1 MLNKETQDLI
11 ALKVQADRAYYNS
24 DQVIMSDAEYDSI
37 KEKLRSTLLDPQD
50 VMTVGMLPEAGL
62 TTVTHKTPMLSLRV
76 DRNRDEKGA
85 IDFDARVSKAIGKIA
100 IGKRHYVLEHKA
112 DGMAVCLR
120 YINGILSQAST
131 RGDGVNGEDITANIL
146 LVKSIPKT
154 IDVYRYGNDI
164 ELCGEIVCFKTDF
177 TAYNIDCLR
186 QDKSVAASQ
195 RSLAVRLIRTR
206 NLTDEVVKYL
216 EKLNFYLYT
225 VPDNEGIIG
234 KQCFHSDRLKFSE
247 FSNLIVST
255 GDSIEALNDQINFML
270 RHKPSQQIDCD
281 GLVLKVDHTNAQ
293 KALGS
298 TAEYPNWAVVF
309 KYPAVSDAS
318 KILDV
323 EYNVGRTGVISAT
336 AILSPVSLRGSVVE
350 RVNLAYGSNTFD
362 NLGLEIGME
371 VDICLAGDVIPKIH
385 GVRSRPSG
393 SYKRYTY
400 PTNCHCCGAPLARS
414 KGIGLVYCNNGFDC
428 DEKALSILKYFVSK
442 KGLNIKGLSDSGVEL
457 LFNRSDVRT
466 YVDFFN
472 LSLSLLTGL
481 FGQKNGTTIYDSI
494 QEAKECTPQSLLS
507 ALSIPSLSA
516 TLADYS
522 DQSIFATGK
531 INCFKGLKE
540 FLTCFKNGSPLPFFT
555 KINYNRIKMFL
566 SEPNVTAALEELAE
580 VSDSNLPPLLP
591 FNGKT
596 FLLVGDFEFSTKE
609 ELEEVLTLAGGIVIE
624 DTPSIG
630 QHITYIVHGVRT
642 RPSLLKYLKNNYKDS
657 IILAENTK
665 EADLFEAFGITVP
678 EDWE

>member
-1 MLNKETQDLI
+1 MNKETQDLI

-24 DQVIMSDAEYDSI
+24 DQAIMSDAEYDAI
-37 KEKLRSTLLDPQD
+37 KEKIRGTLLDPQD
-50 VMTVGMLPEAGL
+50 VMSVGMTPEPGL
-62 TTVTHKTPMLSLRV
+62 ETVVHKTPMLSLRV
-76 DRNRDEKGA
+76 DHNKDGNGVF
-85 IDFDARVSKAIGKIA
+85 DFDKRVSKALGYPPLVN
-100 IGKRHYVLEHKA
+100 RHYVLEHKA
-112 DGMAVCLR
+112 DGMAICLR
-120 YINGILSQAST
+120 YIDGGLTKAST
-131 RGDGVNGEDITANIL
+131 RGDGVNGEDITANVMFI
-146 LVKSIPKT
+146 KSIPKT
-154 IDVYRYGNDI
+154 IDVAKYGKDI
-164 ELCGEIVCFKTDF
+164 ELCGEITCLKTDF
-177 TAYNIDCLR
+177 TSYNLACLR
-186 QDKSVAASQ
+186 KDKSVAASQ

-206 NLTDEVVKYL
+206 NLTDEVIEYL
-216 EKLNFYLYT
+216 EKLSFYLYS
-225 VPDNEGIIG
+225 VPDNEGSIG
-234 KQCFHSDRLKFSE
+234 RHACHSDRLKQSE
-247 FSNLIVST
+247 FNNLIVTVSE
-255 GDSIEALNDQINFML
+255 SLKELNDQINFML
-270 RHKPSQQIDCD
+270 SHKPSQQIDCD
-281 GLVLKVDHTNAQ
+281 GLVLKVDLVLTQ
-293 KALGS
+293 QTLGS
-298 TAEYPNWAVVF
+298 TSEYPNWAVVY
-309 KYPAVSDAS
+309 KYPATSDATTV
-318 KILDV
+318 LGV

-336 AILSPVSLRGSVVE
+336 AVLSPVALRGSTIE

-362 NLGLEIGME
+362 NLGFEVGME

-442 KGLNIKGLSDSGVEL
+442 KGLNIKGLSDSGVDL
-457 LFNRSDVRT
+457 LFRRSDVRT

-481 FGQKNGTTIYDSI
+481 FGQKNGTSIYDSI
-494 QEAKECTPQSLLS
+494 QEAKDCTPQTLLS

-522 DQSIFATGK
+522 DQSIFATEK

-540 FLTCFKNGSPLPFFT
+540 FLTCFKNGAPLPFFT

-580 VSDSNLPPLLP
+580 VSDSNTPPLLP

-624 DTPSIG
+624 GTPSIG
-630 QHITYIVHGVRT
+630 QHITYIVHGVKT
-642 RPSLLKYLKNNYKDS
+642 RPSLLKYLKSNYKDS

-665 EADLFEAFGITVP
+665 EVDLFEAFGITVP

>member
-24 DQVIMSDAEYDSI
+24 DQAIMSDVEYDSI

-186 QDKSVAASQ
+186 QDKPMAASQ

-216 EKLNFYLYT
+216 KKLNFYLYT

-255 GDSIEALNDQINFML
+255 GDSIETLNDQINFML

-414 KGIGLVYCNNGFDC
+414 KGIGLVYCNNGFNC
-428 DEKALSILKYFVSK
+428 NEKALSILKYFVSK

-457 LFNRSDVRT
+457 LFDRSDVRT
-466 YVDFFN
+466 YADFFN
-472 LSLSLLTGL
+472 LCLSLLVSL
-481 FGQKNGTTIYDSI
+481 FGQNNGTTIYNSI
-494 QEAKECTPQSLLS
+494 QEAKECNVHTLLC
-507 ALSIPSLSA
+507 ALSIPGLS
-516 TLADYS
+516 TSLADYT
-522 DQSIFATGK
+522 DLNFNG
-531 INCFKGLKE
+531 FKGLKE
-540 FLTCFKNGSPLPFFT
+540 FLSCFKDGSSLPFFT
-555 KINYNRIKMFL
+555 KINFNRIKMYL
-566 SEPNVTAALEELAE
+566 SEPNVMPALEELAE
-580 VSDSNLPPLLP
+580 VSNSDLPPMLP

-609 ELEEVLTLAGGIVIE
+609 ELEEILTLAGGIVLHG
-624 DTPSIG
+624 TPSISER
-630 QHITYIVHGVRT
+630 ITYIVHGVRT

>member
-24 DQVIMSDAEYDSI
+24 DQAIMSDAEYDSI

-62 TTVTHKTPMLSLRV
+62 STVTHKTPMLSLRV

-85 IDFDARVSKAIGKIA
+85 IDFDARVTKAIGKIA

-131 RGDGVNGEDITANIL
+131 RGDGINGEDITANIL

-177 TAYNIDCLR
+177 TAYNMDCLR
-186 QDKSVAASQ
+186 QDKPVAASQ

-234 KQCFHSDRLKFSE
+234 KQCFHSDRLKFAE
-247 FSNLIVST
+247 FSNLIVTT
-255 GDSIEALNDQINFML
+255 GDSIESLNDQINFML

-298 TAEYPNWAVVF
+298 TSEYPNWAVVF

-318 KILDV
+318 RILDV

-336 AILSPVSLRGSVVE
+336 AILSPVSLRGSIVE

-362 NLGLEIGME
+362 SLGLEIGME

-414 KGIGLVYCNNGFDC
+414 KGIGLVYCNNGFNC
-428 DEKALSILKYFVSK
+428 NEKALSILKYFVSK

-466 YVDFFN
+466 YADFFN
-472 LSLSLLTGL
+472 LSLSLLVSL
-481 FGQKNGTTIYDSI
+481 FGQSNGTTIYNSI
-494 QEAKECTPQSLLS
+494 QEAKGCNVHTLLC
-507 ALSIPSLSA
+507 ALSIPGLS
-516 TLADYS
+516 TSLADYTDLS
-522 DQSIFATGK
+522 FNG
-531 INCFKGLKE
+531 FKGLKE
-540 FLTCFKNGSPLPFFT
+540 FLSCFKDGSSLPFFT
-555 KINYNRIKMFL
+555 KTNLNRIKMYL
-566 SEPNVTAALEELAE
+566 SEPNVMTALEELAE
-580 VSDSNLPPLLP
+580 VSNSDLPPMLP

-609 ELEEVLTLAGGIVIE
+609 ELEEILTLAGGIVLHG
-624 DTPSIG
+624 TPSIG
-630 QHITYIVHGVRT
+630 EHITYIVHGIKT
-642 RPSLLKYLKNNYKDS
+642 RPSLLKYLKSNYKDS